1 MLKINCDYKIKSD
14 IEFILE
20 SEHINILDLSIRTKI
35 SRATLDDIMSNK
47 VVRNEIYEKLYSY
60 IYKSNYRL
68 NKTKEEILKE
78 KTQKQK
84 ERFIMFYNLDK
95 NNNEE
100 YTLSKLAKYN
110 NCTSSA
116 VKFSITSVASKLANL
131 KDDRKY
137 IIVQNYEQCIAK
149 QNN

>member
-78 KTQKQK
+78 KTHKILFHGSK
-84 ERFIMFYNLDK
+84 YGLD
-95 NNNEE
+95 
-100 YTLSKLAKYN
+100 SVSISGSRN
-110 NCTSSA
+110 NCDFGNGFILEKT
-116 VKFSITSVASKLANL
+116 IIKL
-131 KDDRKY
+131 
-137 IIVQNYEQCIAK
+137 
-149 QNN
+149 

>member
-47 VVRNEIYEKLYSY
+47 LVRNEIYEKLYSY

-68 NKTKEEILKE
+68 NKTKEEILKDTKNFTPE
-78 KTQKQK
+78 KR
-84 ERFIMFYNLDK
+84 ELI
-95 NNNEE
+95 
-100 YTLSKLAKYN
+100 KY
-110 NCTSSA
+110 C
-116 VKFSITSVASKLANL
+116 FM
-131 KDDRKY
+131 
-137 IIVQNYEQCIAK
+137 VQNMD
-149 QNN
+149 

>member
-78 KTQKQK
+78 KTHKIWTGRRYIGRG
-84 ERFIMFYNLDK
+84 RFHCDPVIMFYVQQSYCCRHGLHTYYGD
-95 NNNEE
+95 EI
-100 YTLSKLAKYN
+100 AG
-110 NCTSSA
+110 
-116 VKFSITSVASKLANL
+116 
-131 KDDRKY
+131 KY
-137 IIVQNYEQCIAK
+137 IRI
-149 QNN
+149 